1 MSQSLLRIALLTVCL
16 ALVSQATWAQSE
28 RIFGSVG
35 LPLTETDFA
44 MMAKAVDP
52 LLNDDSLAL
61 GTSREWRNA
70 STGAQGTVTLLQKFN
85 YDYQGSKLP
94 CRKLKYH
101 VLTRNSSNPY
111 NAILDRCRVADGSW
125 KILSF

>member
-1 MSQSLLRIALLTVCL
+1 MQGLLRIALLTAGL
-16 ALVSQATWAQSE
+16 ALVSHAAWPQSE

-44 MMAKAVDP
+44 VMAKAVDP

-61 GTSREWRNA
+61 GTSREWTNA
-70 STGAQGTVTLLQKFN
+70 GTGAQGIVTLLQKFT
-85 YDYQGSKLP
+85 YEYQGSNLP

-101 VLTRNSSNPY
+101 VLTRYSPNPY

-125 KILSF
+125 KIVSF